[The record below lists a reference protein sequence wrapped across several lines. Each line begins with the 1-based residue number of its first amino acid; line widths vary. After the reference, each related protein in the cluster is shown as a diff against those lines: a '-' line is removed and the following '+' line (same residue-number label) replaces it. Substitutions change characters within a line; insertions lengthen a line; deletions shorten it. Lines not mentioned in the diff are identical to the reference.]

1 MKFNLISSSRS
12 KELEHNIRCARLNYS
27 VDSYVKLCLFFS
39 AFISFLISFFL
50 IDLFI
55 PVFLLSFC
63 LLYFLLMRLP
73 KFLANGM
80 ALKIEADL
88 PIQLRAIST
97 ELSIGLSF
105 ESALSSAVKY
115 GDSTKYIFKHILE
128 GIKNGLPPEEV
139 FYSARMLSSSRMMD
153 KAISHLQF
161 IYSHGYSNSGL
172 NKLVDEISAEHKS
185 RMKEYASRSSML
197 GIILIALSSVV
208 PALMTTYLLV
218 GSSFMD
224 LSLTSE
230 NIYVIYTIL
239 LPLCILS
246 LLLIMRFLSPSF
258 NSRGSNLFSSSEI
271 MRFGFFLN
279 NLKIKM
285 NPYNFLKY
293 SMFLSVLFSLIIF
306 YYTFSPF
313 SVIFAM
319 LPLVFYGVFLY
330 LEDLRISQIE
340 SYMPDALFYASSLH
354 SFGLEKVVNE
364 LAYSN
369 YGLLS
374 SEFYKTYNQVSAGF
388 SIKIALVSLVE
399 RNNSLIIERGISLLV
414 KIHDLG
420 SSLER
425 ALRSTAED
433 IYDMFILMR
442 ERSSILSMMKYNLF
456 ISSLIVPAIFGAVI
470 SIVSSLDLSYITIL
484 IGESSSIDL
493 YSSILFSINVYLVE
507 FSFLSSLFLAD
518 FSGSWKRFV
527 IYLIFLLPLTFIVFY
542 GVQTII

>member
-1 MKFNLISSSRS
+1 MKFQLISSSRAQ
-12 KELEHNIRCARLNYS
+12 ELESDLRCARLNYS
-27 VDSYVKLCLFFS
+27 VDYYVKLSLSISFLL
-39 AFISFLISFFL
+39 SFLISFLF
-50 IDLFI
+50 IDLFFPI
-55 PVFLLSFC
+55 FFLSICFS
-63 LLYFLLMRLP
+63 YFILMRLP
-73 KFLANGM
+73 HFLAEGM

-105 ESALSSAVKY
+105 ENALSSAVKY
-115 GDSTKYIFKHILE
+115 GDSTKYIFNHILE
-128 GIKNGLPPEEV
+128 GLKSGLPPEEV
-139 FYSARMLSSSRMMD
+139 FNGARKLSSSRMMD

-161 IYSHGYSNSGL
+161 IYTHGYSNSGL

-224 LSLTSE
+224 VSLTSD
-230 NIYVIYTIL
+230 NIYIIYTIL

-246 LLLIMRFLSPSF
+246 LLLVMRFLSPSY
-258 NSRGSNLFSSSEI
+258 NTRGSNLFSSSEI

-279 NLKIKM
+279 SLNLKF
-285 NPYNFLKY
+285 NPLNFLKY
-293 SMFLSVLFSLIIF
+293 SFVFCLLFTIIIF
-306 YYTFSPF
+306 YYTYSPF
-313 SVIFAM
+313 SIIFTM
-319 LPLVFYGVFLY
+319 LPFVLYGIFLY
-330 LEDLRISQIE
+330 LEDSRISRIE

-354 SFGLEKVVNE
+354 SFGLEKVVKE
-364 LAYSN
+364 LAHSN

-374 SEFYKTYNQVSAGF
+374 SEFLKTHNQVNAGF

-399 RNNSLIIERGISLLV
+399 RNNSVIIERGVSLLV

-420 SSLER
+420 SSLEH

-456 ISSLIVPAIFGAVI
+456 VSSLIVPAIFGAVI
-470 SIVSSLDLSYITIL
+470 SIVSSLDLSYITFL
-484 IGESSSIDL
+484 IGESSINL
-493 YSSILFSINVYLVE
+493 YPSILFSINIYLVE

-542 GVQTII
+542 GVQTFI

>member
-1 MKFNLISSSRS
+1 MKFQLISPTRTR
-12 KELEHNIRCARLNYS
+12 ELEYYLVCARLNYS
-27 VDSYVKLCLFFS
+27 VSYYVKLCLLV
-39 AFISFLISFFL
+39 SFLISLSSYLIQDFFVP
-50 IDLFI
+50 LFFI
-55 PVFLLSFC
+55 IFVIS
-63 LLYFLLMRLP
+63 YFILMRLP
-73 KFLANGM
+73 KFLADGM

-97 ELSIGLSF
+97 ELAIGLSF

-115 GDSTKYIFKHILE
+115 GDSTRFIFQYILE
-128 GIKNGLPPEEV
+128 GLNNGLPPEEV
-139 FYSARMLSSSRMMD
+139 FNKARLLSNSRMMD
-153 KAISHLQF
+153 KAISHLLF
-161 IYSHGYSNSGL
+161 IYTHGYSNSGL

-197 GIILIALSSVV
+197 GIILIALSSVI

-224 LSLTSE
+224 VNLSNE
-230 NIYVIYTIL
+230 NIYLLYTIF
-239 LPLCILS
+239 LPLSI
-246 LLLIMRFLSPSF
+246 LLLLLVMRLLSPSF
-258 NSRGSNLFSSSEI
+258 NARGSSLFSSSE
-271 MRFGFFLN
+271 MLRFSVFLN

-285 NPYNFLKY
+285 HPMDFLKY
-293 SMFLSVLFSLIIF
+293 SILLFSIISVIVFFYTYSPLSIMFLL
-306 YYTFSPF
+306 
-313 SVIFAM
+313 

-354 SFGLEKVVNE
+354 SFGLEKVVRE
-364 LAYSN
+364 LAFSN

-374 SEFYKTYNQVSAGF
+374 SEFMKTYNQVNAGF
-388 SIKIALVSLVE
+388 SIKISLASFVEKNNSIIIDRGVSL
-399 RNNSLIIERGISLLV
+399 LI

-420 SSLER
+420 SSLEH

-456 ISSLIVPAIFGAVI
+456 VASLVVPAIFGAVL
-470 SIVSSLDLSYITIL
+470 SIVSSLDLTYINSL
-484 IGESSSIDL
+484 IGASSVNL
-493 YSSILFSINVYLVE
+493 YSPILFSINIYLVE

-527 IYLIFLLPLTFIVFY
+527 IYLIFLLPLTFIIFY
-542 GVQTII
+542 GVQTFI